1 LSEQYENLVR
11 ILGND
16 IHGELNMLIGLRQ
29 IKGIGYMFAN
39 AMLQVLKI
47 NPHQKVGNLTTEQIS
62 SIEKII
68 QNPKDA
74 NFPIWFLNRRQDVE
88 TGEDLHLVTSD
99 IAFNIRNDVEREK
112 ALFSWRGYR
121 HMYGL
126 KVRGQRTRC
135 TGRKGG
141 AVGVAKGGKV
151 LPKGGAGAPAG
162 VGAAVE
168 GAPAV
173 DGAAPAADAKAAPA
187 ADAKAAPAAEKKE

>member
-1 LSEQYENLVR
+1 MSEQYENLVR

-16 IHGELNMLIGLRQ
+16 IHGELNMLIGLSQ

-39 AMLQVLKI
+39 SMLQVLKI
-47 NPHQKVGNLTTEQIS
+47 SPHQKIGNLTAEQVS
-62 SIEKII
+62 AIEKII
-68 QNPKDA
+68 QDPKAA
-74 NFPIWFLNRRQDVE
+74 NFPIWFLNRRQDIE
-88 TGEDLHLVTSD
+88 TGEDMHLVTSD

-121 HMYGL
+121 QMYVL

-151 LPKGGAGAPAG
+151 MPAKGGAGAPAG
-162 VGAAVE
+162 GGAAV
-168 GAPAV
+168 ADAA
-173 DGAAPAADAKAAPA
+173 AAPAADAPAAEAKPA
-187 ADAKAAPAAEKKE
+187 ADAKPAAEEKKE